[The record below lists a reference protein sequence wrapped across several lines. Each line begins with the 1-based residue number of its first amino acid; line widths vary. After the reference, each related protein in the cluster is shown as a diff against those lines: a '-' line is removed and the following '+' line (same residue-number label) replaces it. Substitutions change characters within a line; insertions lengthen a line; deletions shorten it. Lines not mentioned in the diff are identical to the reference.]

1 MALPRDDNSDL
12 ARSLI
17 SPDAVYGPR
26 ASNLSSQRS
35 SVVMRATSGGA
46 TGGEGA
52 KGEKGNKYDALNQ
65 SANAS
70 NVPGGMP
77 QNPEL
82 SKSVPGGTNSF

>member
-52 KGEKGNKYDALNQ
+52 KGEKGNKYDAGI
-65 SANAS
+65 
-70 NVPGGMP
+70 GGVWGVYG
-77 QNPEL
+77 E
-82 SKSVPGGTNSF
+82 FEWIF